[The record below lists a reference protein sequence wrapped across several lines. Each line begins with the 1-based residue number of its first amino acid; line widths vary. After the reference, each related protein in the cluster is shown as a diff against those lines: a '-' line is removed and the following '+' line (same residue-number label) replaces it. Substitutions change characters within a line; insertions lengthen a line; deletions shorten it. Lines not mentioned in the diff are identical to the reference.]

1 MARNLEDD
9 LNEKI
14 DRAILE
20 EAQKPRRERMSNVAL
35 GRMFDV
41 HETTIRRHKQALQK
55 ALRLPVEQDRD
66 EFFDIPVNAITQ
78 RRRTIRLED
87 GSYERVT
94 YNPAVAV
101 AEDVREASYEELEK
115 VFDRAVLAVAPK
127 VEEDRPKTLVVC
139 LSDFQVGKALKDD
152 TPVLTTDGWVEH
164 GSIRPG
170 MSVYGRDGKP
180 KKVLAV
186 TGSTEQDLY
195 EVEFGGGQTLIA
207 SGDHRWS
214 GYRSMHTKDW
224 KGWEKRD
231 MVLST
236 RDLAMICAQK
246 AAKIR
251 PFKVYSHA
259 PIEFESAE
267 LPIDPYV
274 LGFWLGDGKSDSG
287 LITKGVLDEAHL
299 KSFGVPIKS
308 RPELVTVR
316 VPGLTSALREN
327 GLLSNKHVP
336 EAYIRASVE
345 QRLALLQGLMDSDG
359 YCQPKSGAIEF
370 SNTNK
375 QIVNSVVTILH
386 SLGVI
391 PRVIERVGHYDDVT
405 CKTYWRVTF
414 RSSLPMFRLVRKG
427 QYQRETTERK
437 DHRLSVKTVTPV
449 GRGSAQ
455 CLTVEGGEYLA
466 GRELTL
472 THNCDEQGGTQETV
486 NRVMTTLK
494 RITEWI
500 QAEGSYEEIIIAD
513 VGDVCEGFWN
523 VTSQQQTNDLSL
535 TDQIRVAQRLM
546 AEAVAMLAPLCTRM
560 TYVSIPSNHCAVRT
574 SKGNDNRANSPDDDF
589 GLLIA
594 DTIQAIMSGREPFS
608 HVNFAKPQ
616 KWEEAVTVETAD
628 GTAVGF
634 THGHLAGSQAK
645 IPSWFRDLA
654 FGHRSGLHEASI
666 LVHGHFHNF
675 GVSLVGDNKFIIGCP
690 TADNGS
696 SWFTNRTG
704 DATDPALLTFE
715 VQDKKAK
722 RWELWYE

>member
-9 LNEKI
+9 LNAKI

-78 RRRTIRLED
+78 RQRTVRLED

-101 AEDVREASYEELEK
+101 AEDVREASYEELAK
-115 VFDRAVLAVAPK
+115 VFDRAVLAVAPR
-127 VEEDRPKTLVVC
+127 VEEDQPKTLVVC
-139 LSDFQVGKALKDD
+139 LSDFQVGK
-152 TPVLTTDGWVEH
+152 TD
-164 GSIRPG
+164 
-170 MSVYGRDGKP
+170 
-180 KKVLAV
+180 
-186 TGSTEQDLY
+186 
-195 EVEFGGGQTLIA
+195 
-207 SGDHRWS
+207 
-214 GYRSMHTKDW
+214 
-224 KGWEKRD
+224 
-231 MVLST
+231 
-236 RDLAMICAQK
+236 
-246 AAKIR
+246 
-251 PFKVYSHA
+251 
-259 PIEFESAE
+259 
-267 LPIDPYV
+267 
-274 LGFWLGDGKSDSG
+274 
-287 LITKGVLDEAHL
+287 
-299 KSFGVPIKS
+299 
-308 RPELVTVR
+308 
-316 VPGLTSALREN
+316 
-327 GLLSNKHVP
+327 
-336 EAYIRASVE
+336 
-345 QRLALLQGLMDSDG
+345 
-359 YCQPKSGAIEF
+359 
-370 SNTNK
+370 
-375 QIVNSVVTILH
+375 
-386 SLGVI
+386 SL
-391 PRVIERVGHYDDVT
+391 
-405 CKTYWRVTF
+405 
-414 RSSLPMFRLVRKG
+414 
-427 QYQRETTERK
+427 
-437 DHRLSVKTVTPV
+437 
-449 GRGSAQ
+449 
-455 CLTVEGGEYLA
+455 
-466 GRELTL
+466 
-472 THNCDEQGGTQETV
+472 GGTQETV
-486 NRVMTTLK
+486 NRVMSTLK

-500 QAEGSYEEIIIAD
+500 QAEGSYEEIIVAD

-546 AEAVAMLAPLCTRM
+546 AEAIVMLAPLCTRM

-574 SKGNDNRANSPDDDF
+574 GRGRDNRANSPDDDF

-715 VQDKKAK
+715 VQNKKAK

>member
-35 GRMFDV
+35 GRVFDV
-41 HETTIRRHKQALQK
+41 HETTIRRHKQALQR

-78 RRRTIRLED
+78 RRRTVRLED

-115 VFDRAVLAVAPK
+115 VFDRAVLSVAPK
-127 VEEDRPKTLVVC
+127 VEEGRPKTLVVC
-139 LSDFQVGKALKDD
+139 LSDFQVGK
-152 TPVLTTDGWVEH
+152 
-164 GSIRPG
+164 
-170 MSVYGRDGKP
+170 
-180 KKVLAV
+180 
-186 TGSTEQDLY
+186 
-195 EVEFGGGQTLIA
+195 
-207 SGDHRWS
+207 
-214 GYRSMHTKDW
+214 
-224 KGWEKRD
+224 
-231 MVLST
+231 
-236 RDLAMICAQK
+236 
-246 AAKIR
+246 
-251 PFKVYSHA
+251 
-259 PIEFESAE
+259 
-267 LPIDPYV
+267 
-274 LGFWLGDGKSDSG
+274 SDS
-287 LITKGVLDEAHL
+287 L
-299 KSFGVPIKS
+299 
-308 RPELVTVR
+308 
-316 VPGLTSALREN
+316 
-327 GLLSNKHVP
+327 
-336 EAYIRASVE
+336 
-345 QRLALLQGLMDSDG
+345 
-359 YCQPKSGAIEF
+359 
-370 SNTNK
+370 
-375 QIVNSVVTILH
+375 
-386 SLGVI
+386 
-391 PRVIERVGHYDDVT
+391 
-405 CKTYWRVTF
+405 
-414 RSSLPMFRLVRKG
+414 
-427 QYQRETTERK
+427 
-437 DHRLSVKTVTPV
+437 
-449 GRGSAQ
+449 
-455 CLTVEGGEYLA
+455 
-466 GRELTL
+466 
-472 THNCDEQGGTQETV
+472 GGTQETV

-500 QAEGSYEEIIIAD
+500 QAEGSYEEIIVAD

-523 VTSQQQTNDLSL
+523 VTAQQQTNDLSL

-574 SKGNDNRANSPDDDF
+574 GKGNDNRASSPDDDF
-589 GLLIA
+589 GLLIS

-715 VQDKKAK
+715 VQNKKAK

>member
-35 GRMFDV
+35 GRLFDV

-78 RRRTIRLED
+78 RRRTVRLED

-127 VEEDRPKTLVVC
+127 VEKDRPKTLVVC
-139 LSDFQVGKALKDD
+139 LSDFQVGK
-152 TPVLTTDGWVEH
+152 TD
-164 GSIRPG
+164 
-170 MSVYGRDGKP
+170 
-180 KKVLAV
+180 
-186 TGSTEQDLY
+186 
-195 EVEFGGGQTLIA
+195 
-207 SGDHRWS
+207 
-214 GYRSMHTKDW
+214 
-224 KGWEKRD
+224 
-231 MVLST
+231 
-236 RDLAMICAQK
+236 
-246 AAKIR
+246 
-251 PFKVYSHA
+251 
-259 PIEFESAE
+259 
-267 LPIDPYV
+267 
-274 LGFWLGDGKSDSG
+274 
-287 LITKGVLDEAHL
+287 
-299 KSFGVPIKS
+299 
-308 RPELVTVR
+308 
-316 VPGLTSALREN
+316 
-327 GLLSNKHVP
+327 
-336 EAYIRASVE
+336 
-345 QRLALLQGLMDSDG
+345 
-359 YCQPKSGAIEF
+359 
-370 SNTNK
+370 
-375 QIVNSVVTILH
+375 
-386 SLGVI
+386 SL
-391 PRVIERVGHYDDVT
+391 
-405 CKTYWRVTF
+405 
-414 RSSLPMFRLVRKG
+414 
-427 QYQRETTERK
+427 
-437 DHRLSVKTVTPV
+437 
-449 GRGSAQ
+449 
-455 CLTVEGGEYLA
+455 
-466 GRELTL
+466 
-472 THNCDEQGGTQETV
+472 GGTQETV
-486 NRVMTTLK
+486 NRVMSTLK

-500 QAEGSYEEIIIAD
+500 QAEGSYEEIIVAD

-535 TDQIRVAQRLM
+535 TDQLRVAQRLM

-574 SKGNDNRANSPDDDF
+574 GRGGDNRANSPDDDF

-594 DTIQAIMSGREPFS
+594 DTIQAIMSGREPFG

>member
-55 ALRLPVEQDRD
+55 VLRLPVEQDRD

-101 AEDVREASYEELEK
+101 AEDIREASYEELEK

-127 VEEDRPKTLVVC
+127 VEGDRPKTLVVC
-139 LSDFQVGKALKDD
+139 LSDFQVGK
-152 TPVLTTDGWVEH
+152 TDN
-164 GSIRPG
+164 
-170 MSVYGRDGKP
+170 
-180 KKVLAV
+180 L
-186 TGSTEQDLY
+186 
-195 EVEFGGGQTLIA
+195 
-207 SGDHRWS
+207 
-214 GYRSMHTKDW
+214 
-224 KGWEKRD
+224 
-231 MVLST
+231 
-236 RDLAMICAQK
+236 
-246 AAKIR
+246 
-251 PFKVYSHA
+251 
-259 PIEFESAE
+259 
-267 LPIDPYV
+267 
-274 LGFWLGDGKSDSG
+274 
-287 LITKGVLDEAHL
+287 
-299 KSFGVPIKS
+299 
-308 RPELVTVR
+308 
-316 VPGLTSALREN
+316 
-327 GLLSNKHVP
+327 
-336 EAYIRASVE
+336 
-345 QRLALLQGLMDSDG
+345 
-359 YCQPKSGAIEF
+359 
-370 SNTNK
+370 
-375 QIVNSVVTILH
+375 
-386 SLGVI
+386 
-391 PRVIERVGHYDDVT
+391 
-405 CKTYWRVTF
+405 
-414 RSSLPMFRLVRKG
+414 
-427 QYQRETTERK
+427 
-437 DHRLSVKTVTPV
+437 
-449 GRGSAQ
+449 
-455 CLTVEGGEYLA
+455 
-466 GRELTL
+466 
-472 THNCDEQGGTQETV
+472 GGTQETV
-486 NRVMTTLK
+486 NRVMGTLK

-574 SKGNDNRANSPDDDF
+574 GKGSDNRANSPDDDF

-696 SWFTNRTG
+696 SWFANRTG

>member
-20 EAQKPRRERMSNVAL
+20 EAQKPRRGRMSNVAL

-139 LSDFQVGKALKDD
+139 LSDFQVGK
-152 TPVLTTDGWVEH
+152 TD
-164 GSIRPG
+164 
-170 MSVYGRDGKP
+170 
-180 KKVLAV
+180 
-186 TGSTEQDLY
+186 
-195 EVEFGGGQTLIA
+195 
-207 SGDHRWS
+207 
-214 GYRSMHTKDW
+214 
-224 KGWEKRD
+224 
-231 MVLST
+231 
-236 RDLAMICAQK
+236 
-246 AAKIR
+246 
-251 PFKVYSHA
+251 
-259 PIEFESAE
+259 
-267 LPIDPYV
+267 
-274 LGFWLGDGKSDSG
+274 
-287 LITKGVLDEAHL
+287 
-299 KSFGVPIKS
+299 
-308 RPELVTVR
+308 
-316 VPGLTSALREN
+316 
-327 GLLSNKHVP
+327 
-336 EAYIRASVE
+336 
-345 QRLALLQGLMDSDG
+345 
-359 YCQPKSGAIEF
+359 
-370 SNTNK
+370 
-375 QIVNSVVTILH
+375 
-386 SLGVI
+386 SL
-391 PRVIERVGHYDDVT
+391 
-405 CKTYWRVTF
+405 
-414 RSSLPMFRLVRKG
+414 
-427 QYQRETTERK
+427 
-437 DHRLSVKTVTPV
+437 
-449 GRGSAQ
+449 
-455 CLTVEGGEYLA
+455 
-466 GRELTL
+466 
-472 THNCDEQGGTQETV
+472 GGTQETV

-523 VTSQQQTNDLSL
+523 ATSQQQTNDLSL

-574 SKGNDNRANSPDDDF
+574 GKGSDNRANSPDDDF

-704 DATDPALLTFE
+704 EATDPALLTFE
-715 VQDKKAK
+715 VQNKKAK